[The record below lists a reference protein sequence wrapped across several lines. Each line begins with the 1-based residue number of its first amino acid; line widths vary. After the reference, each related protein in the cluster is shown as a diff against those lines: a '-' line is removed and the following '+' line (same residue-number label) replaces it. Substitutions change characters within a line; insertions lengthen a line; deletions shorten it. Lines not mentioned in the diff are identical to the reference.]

1 MQHSLSCSTSLSS
14 FMGHEDVVLE
24 VVLGGVDLQ
33 EIMDN
38 DDVSVVGALSKALQI
53 MDEGSLLVMGQLSV
67 FI

>member
-1 MQHSLSCSTSLSS
+1 
-14 FMGHEDVVLE
+14 MGHEDVVLE

-53 MDEGSLLVMGQLSV
+53 MDEGSSLVMGQLLV